1 MVKKTIS
8 KRPNQRKKRET
19 IKRGGMKSLTRKQT
33 KIINEL
39 AEVAS
44 LNKDIAANIM
54 IKVNALQNLYTD
66 ESPKS
71 LDESPKSLDKSPKS
85 LKSLEEEE
93 NISLSSPSKSIR
105 SVEDITSAQYEPLNL
120 LPDIEPTT
128 TNSVSDKKTVFLNK
142 ERTNT
147 AKPDTW
153 DFYILQFLDEE
164 PKTENE
170 ITNLILEQY
179 PHKFKG
185 KTPDNTI
192 NYRLQ
197 KLVREG
203 KAKRIEHKKGKR
215 NAYRYFV

>member
-1 MVKKTIS
+1 MDK
-8 KRPNQRKKRET
+8 
-19 IKRGGMKSLTRKQT
+19 
-33 KIINEL
+33 
-39 AEVAS
+39 
-44 LNKDIAANIM
+44 
-54 IKVNALQNLYTD
+54 
-66 ESPKS
+66 SPKS
-71 LDESPKSLDKSPKS
+71 LDKSPKSLNKSPKSLDKSPKS
-85 LKSLEEEE
+85 LKSLEEED
-93 NISLSSPSKSIR
+93 NILLSSP
-105 SVEDITSAQYEPLNL
+105 
-120 LPDIEPTT
+120 PDIEPTT

-142 ERTNT
+142 ERT

-185 KTPDNTI
+185 KTSDNTI

-203 KAKRIEHKKGKR
+203 KAQRIEHKKGKGKR